1 MTLLPLLLAIGLAS
15 PAAHAGKK
23 GKGGDEGIGLR
34 LKFNAP
40 LYTTSSDSYRE
51 DGEEPEGFEPT
62 KTNALTFLTGTNRT
76 EITKLIGD
84 GLEVGG
90 ILGYSSGK
98 TVFDGDETG
107 LYSGYTIGVTGAYN
121 FKVSEGFV
129 VYGQP
134 LITYSKMGGQA
145 DPDADKFGFKGVGL
159 GADVGLRIK
168 LAKNVHIDPALEY
181 FRQGYKPWSDNSDF
195 ENTDPEVSFV
205 NTSMGLRLGLG
216 VKF

>member
-1 MTLLPLLLAIGLAS
+1 MTLLPLLLAIGLTS

-23 GKGGDEGIGLR
+23 GDDGIGLR

-40 LYTTSSDSYRE
+40 LFTQSKDSYRE
-51 DGEEPEGFEPT
+51 DGEEPDGFEPT
-62 KTNALTFLTGTNRT
+62 TQRDLTFLTGANRT

-98 TVFDGDETG
+98 TIFDGDETG
-107 LYSGYTIGVTGAYN
+107 LYSGFTVGLTGAYN
-121 FKVSEGFV
+121 YKVSDGFV

-134 LITYSKMGGQA
+134 LLTYTKVGGQA
-145 DPDADKFGFKGVGL
+145 DPDADKFGFKGVGV

-195 ENTDPEVSFV
+195 ENTDPEVSNV
-205 NTSMGLRLGLG
+205 ATSMGLRLGLG